1 MPSPYKRPSLSAWL
15 FLLPLLAAMGAT
27 AAWPL
32 GRTIFMSFTDA
43 TLGNPVISFVGLR
56 NYLFFEDGQAY
67 GLFADPEWW
76 LAVRNTVIFAA
87 ASVSLETVF
96 GLLLALFLNIE
107 MPGRNFVRA
116 IVLIPWAIPTVAS
129 SKAWAWAL
137 NEQFGVVNDLLLRSG
152 IISSSIA
159 WTASG
164 DTSLLTVIMVDVWKT
179 TPFMTI
185 LILAGLQSIPLEC
198 YEASRIDGISRF
210 RNFLFVTLPLLFP
223 TLSVAVMFR
232 TIDALGVFDVIYILT
247 SNNPATISMTGY
259 ARRML
264 VDFQDIGMGSAA
276 SVTLLLIAGAIIVL
290 QLALRRYRA
299 ERVAQ

>member
-1 MPSPYKRPSLSAWL
+1 LLKNLHRRPAISAWL
-15 FLLPLLAAMGAT
+15 LLLPLIAAVGAT

-32 GRTIFMSFTDA
+32 GRTLVMSFTDA
-43 TLGNPVISFVGLR
+43 TLGNPVTSFVGLR
-56 NYLFFEDGQAY
+56 NYFYYEDGQAY
-67 GLFADPEWW
+67 GLFADSEWW
-76 LAVRNTVIFAA
+76 LAVRNTVVFAA
-87 ASVSLETVF
+87 VSVSLETIF

-107 MPGRNFVRA
+107 MPGRNIVRA

-129 SKAWAWAL
+129 SKAWAWTL
-137 NEQFGVVNDLLLRSG
+137 NEQFGVINDMLLRLG
-152 IISSSIA
+152 VISSSVA

-164 DTSLLTVIMVDVWKT
+164 STSLLTVIMVDVWKT

-185 LILAGLQSIPLEC
+185 LILAGLQSVPREC
-198 YEASRIDGISRF
+198 YEASRIDGVPPL
-210 RNFLFVTLPLLFP
+210 RNFFFVTLPLLVP

-264 VDFQDIGMGSAA
+264 VDFQDLGGGSAV
-276 SVTLLLIAGAIIVL
+276 SVTLLVITGSIIIV
-290 QLALRRYRA
+290 QLMLRRYRT
-299 ERVAQ
+299 ERGE

>member
-1 MPSPYKRPSLSAWL
+1 
-15 FLLPLLAAMGAT
+15 
-27 AAWPL
+27 
-32 GRTIFMSFTDA
+32 MSFTDA
-43 TLGNPVISFVGLR
+43 TLGNPVTAFVGFK
-56 NYLFFEDGQAY
+56 NYLFYEDGEAY

-76 LAVRNTVIFAA
+76 LAVRNTVVFAA
-87 ASVSLETVF
+87 VSVSLETVF

-107 MPGRNFVRA
+107 MPGRNIVRA

-137 NEQFGVVNDLLLRSG
+137 NEQFGVVNDLLMRAGL
-152 IISSSIA
+152 ISSSIA

-185 LILAGLQSIPLEC
+185 LLLAGLQSLPREC
-198 YEASRIDGISRF
+198 YEASRIDGIGPF
-210 RNFLFVTLPLLFP
+210 RNFFFITLPLLVP

-264 VDFQDIGMGSAA
+264 VDFQDLGTGSAA
-276 SVTLLLIAGAIIVL
+276 SVTLLVITGSIITL
-290 QLALRRYRA
+290 QVALRRYRA
-299 ERVAQ
+299 ERIAQ